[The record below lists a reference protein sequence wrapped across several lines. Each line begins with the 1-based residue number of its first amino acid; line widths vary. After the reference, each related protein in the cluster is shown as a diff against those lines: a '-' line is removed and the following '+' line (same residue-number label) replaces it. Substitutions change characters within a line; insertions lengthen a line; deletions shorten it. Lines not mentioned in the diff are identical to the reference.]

1 MPHTHELPTLAQ
13 IHSADDHHVHSY
25 VPTSIAMENTPLGP
39 KPLQVMMCACGHVRA
54 VYVPRPIDQAEELN
68 T

>member
-13 IHSADDHHVHSY
+13 IHSANDHVHSY
-25 VPTSIAMENTPLGP
+25 MPTGIAAENTPLGP
-39 KPLQVMMCACGHVRA
+39 KPVQVMMCACGHVRA
-54 VYVPRPIDQAEELN
+54 VYIPRPIDQAEELN

>member
-13 IHSADDHHVHSY
+13 IHSANGDVHSY
-25 VPTSIAMENTPLGP
+25 VPTGIAAENSPLGP
-39 KPLQVMMCACGHVRA
+39 KPVQAMMGACGHVRA
-54 VYVPRPIDQAEELN
+54 VYIPRPIDQAEELN